1 MAEINFDFKNLGN
14 DSGTVE
20 WPALDGDDTGRWFPV
35 GSFNDNLVQI
45 TGTFDSN
52 TLTMQGSNDD
62 ADTKTA
68 FTLTDYLGLDVT
80 FTAAGA
86 VSIKDAPKYI
96 RPSLGSGASSAVNVK
111 MTLRKS

>member
-1 MAEINFDFKNLGN
+1 MAEIQFTYTNEGDQAKCVWSN
-14 DSGTVE
+14 
-20 WPALDGDDTGRWFPV
+20 LDGDDTGVWLPTAI
-35 GSFNDNLVQI
+35 FNDNLVQI

-62 ADTKTA
+62 TVSKTA
-68 FTLTDYLGLDVT
+68 FTLTDYLGLNVT

-96 RPSLGSGASSAVNVK
+96 RPSLGSGANSAVTVSLL
-111 MTLRKS
+111 LRKS